1 MDVNADKNKSLNSY
15 LEAIILLGHGSRV
28 PDAGKDMEEVA
39 QRLKEKYGHPLVEVC
54 FMSRLGPHFPEIFE
68 KCVRLG
74 ATKVL
79 VIPYFLHVGLHL
91 ILDIPEMMQEESKK
105 FPEVE
110 LILGKR
116 LGFDE
121 ILVDLV
127 ESSIR
132 KSGEES
138 DVRNLVLPPKEKY
151 PVPPGQHEFVPML
164 PEEAEQ
170 YQRKSEL

>member
-1 MDVNADKNKSLNSY
+1 MDASNNKNTSGNSN

-79 VIPYFLHVGLHL
+79 VIPYFLHFGLHL

-110 LILGKR
+110 LILGQR

-132 KSGEES
+132 KSAEET
-138 DVRNLVLPPKEKY
+138 DVRNLALPPKEKY

-164 PEEAEQ
+164 PEEAAR
-170 YQRKSEL
+170 YQKQEA